1 MSQNISLVFPGQGS
15 QHIGMLDGF
24 DENLYKN
31 IILELGQLGNLI
43 IDSIKNNSEELNKTS
58 VTQPALLLTSYVHYL
73 NLKNK
78 FDIQPISVAGHSLG
92 EYSALVCSEVINV
105 IDAIKLVHYR
115 GLCMEESKKGVMFA
129 ILGLELDIIEALCD
143 EVRVKTGM
151 IVSPANI
158 NSPNQVVIGGNE
170 LAVEKCIDM
179 CKKEGAK
186 KTIRLNV
193 SVASHTALMNDASE
207 KFKNKL
213 ENIHFQKPKI
223 KIIQNYNG
231 EYVSTIDE
239 IKLNLSKQLTMP
251 VQWIKTMIKIKDENN
266 LMIEC
271 GPGKV
276 LSGLAKSN
284 SLDVFL
290 STSGHNFNEKLE
302 EFL

>member
-1 MSQNISLVFPGQGS
+1 MKLTIPQLKIVAFLGPRF
-15 QHIGMLDGF
+15 
-24 DENLYKN
+24 ENP
-31 IILELGQLGNLI
+31 
-43 IDSIKNNSEELNKTS
+43 S
-58 VTQPALLLTSYVHYL
+58 
-73 NLKNK
+73 
-78 FDIQPISVAGHSLG
+78 
-92 EYSALVCSEVINV
+92 
-105 IDAIKLVHYR
+105 
-115 GLCMEESKKGVMFA
+115 
-129 ILGLELDIIEALCD
+129 
-143 EVRVKTGM
+143 
-151 IVSPANI
+151 
-158 NSPNQVVIGGNE
+158 
-170 LAVEKCIDM
+170 
-179 CKKEGAK
+179 
-186 KTIRLNV
+186 
-193 SVASHTALMNDASE
+193 
-207 KFKNKL
+207 
-213 ENIHFQKPKI
+213 KI